1 MRRNDLHIGH
11 YVSGAGHLTV
21 IGWLLLG
28 NIFTSEPPPFEMT
41 EVSVI
46 SSTDFDAL
54 VAGQQS
60 PDTATEVAQP
70 AAPEV
75 TPDQPEVPAEP
86 DTQIE
91 QPAPVQADP
100 PADDA
105 PPDVTE
111 LALPPQTE
119 VTDTPPVLDEP
130 VGDQAVLVPEIAP
143 QAAPRPVERVAPE
156 PVAQPEPE
164 ATPDPVEQEAVTQ
177 DETGDTPQETQ
188 EATAPEEATTE
199 IVTEATKA
207 PAASPRP
214 PGRRPAAPPVQAAEA
229 PQTAPEPTPQPAA
242 EAPQADPAVN
252 NDDIMAA
259 LEAAQDAT
267 EGAQADTPAPA
278 AAPSGP
284 PLSAGEKESLR
295 VAVSNCWN
303 VGSLSSE
310 ALRTTVVVAVN
321 MAQDGTP
328 IIGSIQMIG
337 SEGGSS
343 AAAKQA
349 FEAARRA
356 IILCGSKGYQLPA
369 EKYSQWQEIE
379 MTFNPEKMR
388 VK

>member
-1 MRRNDLHIGH
+1 MRRSDLHIGH

-21 IGWLLLG
+21 VGWLLLG

-46 SSTDFDAL
+46 SGSEFDAL
-54 VAGQQS
+54 IAAQQS
-60 PDTATEVAQP
+60 PDTATDVAQP
-70 AAPEV
+70 AAPDV
-75 TPDQPEVPAEP
+75 TPDAPQVVAEP
-86 DTQIE
+86 DAQIE
-91 QPAPVQADP
+91 QPAPIQADP
-100 PADDA
+100 PAEDT
-105 PPDVTE
+105 PPEVTE
-111 LALPPQTE
+111 QSLPPQAE
-119 VTDTPPVLDEP
+119 VSDTPPEMEEP
-130 VGDQAVLVPEIAP
+130 IGDQAVLVPEVAP
-143 QAAPRPVERVAPE
+143 EAAPRPVERVAPE

-164 ATPDPVEQEAVTQ
+164 ATPDPVEQEAVTP
-177 DETGDTPQETQ
+177 DETGDAPQETQ
-188 EATAPEEATTE
+188 EATAPEEATSE

-207 PAASPRP
+207 PAASRRP
-214 PGRRPAAPPVQAAEA
+214 PGRRPSAPAPRVTEVPAETPAETGSQPEDDVDAAAIAAAVAAAQEAAE
-229 PQTAPEPTPQPAA
+229 EPA
-242 EAPQADPAVN
+242 
-252 NDDIMAA
+252 
-259 LEAAQDAT
+259 
-267 EGAQADTPAPA
+267 A

-284 PLSAGEKESLR
+284 PLSAGEKENLR

-310 ALRTTVVVAVN
+310 ALSTTVVVAVN

-328 IIGSIQMIG
+328 IIASIQMIG

-356 IILCGSKGYQLPA
+356 IILCGSEGYQLPA

>member
-1 MRRNDLHIGH
+1 MRRSDLHIGH

-21 IGWLLLG
+21 VGWLLLG

-46 SSTDFDAL
+46 SGSEFDAL
-54 VAGQQS
+54 IAAQQS
-60 PDTATEVAQP
+60 PDTATDVAQP
-70 AAPEV
+70 AAPDV
-75 TPDQPEVPAEP
+75 TPDAPQVVAEP
-86 DTQIE
+86 DAQIE
-91 QPAPVQADP
+91 QPAPIQADP
-100 PADDA
+100 PAEDT
-105 PPDVTE
+105 PPEVTE
-111 LALPPQTE
+111 QSLPPQAE
-119 VTDTPPVLDEP
+119 VSDTPPEMEEP
-130 VGDQAVLVPEIAP
+130 IGDQAVLVPEVAP
-143 QAAPRPVERVAPE
+143 EAAPRPVERVAPE

-164 ATPDPVEQEAVTQ
+164 ATPDPVEQEAVTP
-177 DETGDTPQETQ
+177 DETGDAPQETQ

-207 PAASPRP
+207 PAASRRP
-214 PGRRPAAPPVQAAEA
+214 PGRRPSAPAPRVAEVPAETPAETGSQPEDDVDAAAIAAAVAAAQEAAE
-229 PQTAPEPTPQPAA
+229 EPA
-242 EAPQADPAVN
+242 
-252 NDDIMAA
+252 
-259 LEAAQDAT
+259 
-267 EGAQADTPAPA
+267 A

-284 PLSAGEKESLR
+284 PLSAGEKENLR

-310 ALRTTVVVAVN
+310 ALSTTVVVAVN

-328 IIGSIQMIG
+328 IIASIQMIG

-356 IILCGSKGYQLPA
+356 IILCGSEGYQLPA

>member
-1 MRRNDLHIGH
+1 M
-11 YVSGAGHLTV
+11 V
-21 IGWLLLG
+21 GWLLLG

-46 SSTDFDAL
+46 SGSEFDAL
-54 VAGQQS
+54 IAAQQS
-60 PDTATEVAQP
+60 PDTATDVAQP
-70 AAPEV
+70 AAPDV
-75 TPDQPEVPAEP
+75 TPDAPQVVAEP
-86 DTQIE
+86 DAQIE
-91 QPAPVQADP
+91 QPAPIQADP
-100 PADDA
+100 PAEDT
-105 PPDVTE
+105 PPEVTE
-111 LALPPQTE
+111 QSLPPQAE
-119 VTDTPPVLDEP
+119 VSDTPPEMEEP
-130 VGDQAVLVPEIAP
+130 IGDQAVLVPEVAP
-143 QAAPRPVERVAPE
+143 EAAPRPVERVAPE

-164 ATPDPVEQEAVTQ
+164 ATPDPVEQEAVTP
-177 DETGDTPQETQ
+177 DETGDAPQETQ
-188 EATAPEEATTE
+188 EATAPEEATSE

-207 PAASPRP
+207 PAASRRP
-214 PGRRPAAPPVQAAEA
+214 PGRRPSAPAPRVTEVPAETPAETGSQPEDDVDAAAIAAAVAAAQEAAE
-229 PQTAPEPTPQPAA
+229 EPA
-242 EAPQADPAVN
+242 
-252 NDDIMAA
+252 
-259 LEAAQDAT
+259 
-267 EGAQADTPAPA
+267 A

-284 PLSAGEKESLR
+284 PLSAGEKENLR

-310 ALRTTVVVAVN
+310 ALSTTVVVAVN

-328 IIGSIQMIG
+328 IIASIQMIG

-356 IILCGSKGYQLPA
+356 IILCGSEGYQLPA